1 MKIPVSFGSMVSV
14 EIVRNTNTDTA
25 TVNVHAPLYKN
36 KLWTMTH
43 SYKASQFSDY
53 QIISDRD
60 FVTTM
65 CKHYPSI
72 K

>member
-1 MKIPVSFGSMVSV
+1 MKIPVSFGCKVSV
-14 EIVRNTNTDTA
+14 EIVRDIKTNTA

-36 KLWTMTH
+36 KLWAMTH

-53 QIISDRD
+53 EIINDCD
-60 FVTTM
+60 FISVM
-65 CKHYPSI
+65 CKHFPSE